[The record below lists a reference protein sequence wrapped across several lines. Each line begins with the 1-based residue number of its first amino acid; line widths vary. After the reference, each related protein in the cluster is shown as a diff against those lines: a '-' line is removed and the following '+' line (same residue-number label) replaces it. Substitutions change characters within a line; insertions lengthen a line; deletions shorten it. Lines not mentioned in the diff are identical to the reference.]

1 MDLFKEGCFR
11 LKLEKTGSLK
21 LIFEISQKE
30 EQILLNIKDLLNISS
45 NLTKY
50 ENTWKLS
57 IYSKEN
63 RENLIKYLDKFPLL
77 SHKKSIFDQW
87 KQINNIVKEKQELPE
102 NIKDICQNLNKWRKL
117 KI

>member
-1 MDLFKEGCFR
+1 MVKPSLNNSWLSGFIDAEGCFR

-63 RENLIKYLDKFPLL
+63 RENLIKYLD
-77 SHKKSIFDQW
+77 
-87 KQINNIVKEKQELPE
+87 
-102 NIKDICQNLNKWRKL
+102 CY
-117 KI
+117 